1 MAWGNV
7 CFGTFVSM
15 NELSELESNVDCVVV
30 GAGNACIAGTEC
42 RVRVLSRDLDLSPLD
57 AIPEDNI
64 YNQ

>member
-1 MAWGNV
+1 MAWGKV
-7 CFGTFVSM
+7 YFGTFVSI
-15 NELSELESNVDCVVV
+15 NELSELESKEDCVV